1 MDHKLFQPTLINHA
15 TQYENGDR
23 MNAPWVEK
31 YRPQTLDEV
40 VGQEHTILRL
50 KRYVNEGNMPNLM
63 FTGPAGVGKTT
74 TAIALAKEMLGE
86 YWRQNFLELNASDA
100 RGIDTVRND
109 IKSFCRLKA
118 VGSPFRIIFLD
129 EVDNMTKDAQHAL
142 RREMEMYTKT
152 SSFILS
158 CNYSSKIIDPIQS
171 RCAIFRFVPVKGH
184 QIIKRLEYIAQAEDL
199 KISTAAIES
208 IVYFAEGDMRRAVNI
223 LQASSSAGE
232 EITDES
238 VDEVVSKAK
247 PKDVKKIVN
256 KALDGDFIG
265 ARELLRDVMVVQGT
279 SGEDMVTQ
287 IYQEVSK
294 MALDG
299 TLNEDIYINLVESI
313 GETDYRIREGSNPRI
328 QLEALLTK
336 FLINSKAD

>member
-1 MDHKLFQPTLINHA
+1 M
-15 TQYENGDR
+15 NG
-23 MNAPWVEK
+23 PWVEK
-31 YRPQTLDEV
+31 YRPKTLDEV
-40 VGQEHTILRL
+40 VGQDHIIQRL
-50 KRYVNEGNMPNLM
+50 KRYVKEGSMPNLM

-74 TAIALAKEMLGE
+74 TAIALAKETLGE

-100 RGIDTVRND
+100 RGIDTVRNE

-171 RCAIFRFVPVKGH
+171 RCAIFRFAPVKGH
-184 QIIKRLEYIAQAEDL
+184 QIISRLDYIAKAENL
-199 KISTAAIES
+199 NISNNAIEI

-223 LQASSSAGE
+223 LQASSSMGE
-232 EITDES
+232 EITEES
-238 VDEVVSKAK
+238 VQEVVSKAK

-256 KALDGDFIG
+256 KALEGDFLG
-265 ARELLRDVMVVQGT
+265 ARELLREVMVVQGT

-287 IYQEVSK
+287 IYQEISR
-294 MALDG
+294 MAMEERIR
-299 TLNEDIYINLVESI
+299 EDIYIQLIEKI

-328 QLEALLTK
+328 QLEALLAQ
-336 FLINSKAD
+336 FLINSQAD

>member
-1 MDHKLFQPTLINHA
+1 M
-15 TQYENGDR
+15 
-23 MNAPWVEK
+23 EK

-40 VGQEHTILRL
+40 VGQDHIIQRL
-50 KRYVNEGNMPNLM
+50 KQYINEANMPNLM

-74 TAIALAKEMLGE
+74 TAIALAKAMLGE
-86 YWRQNFLELNASDA
+86 YWKQNFLELNASDA
-100 RGIDTVRND
+100 RGIETVRKD

-118 VGSPFRIIFLD
+118 MGAPFRIIFLD

-171 RCAIFRFVPVKGH
+171 RCAIFRFAPIKGH
-184 QIIKRLEYIAQAEDL
+184 QVIKRLEIIAKAENVNYAPGTL
-199 KISTAAIES
+199 ES

-223 LQASSSAGE
+223 LQSTASMGE
-232 EITDES
+232 EVNEETVHD
-238 VDEVVSKAK
+238 VVSKAK
-247 PKDVKKIVN
+247 PKDVRRIVN
-256 KALDGDFIG
+256 LALDGDFMG
-265 ARELLRDVMVVQGT
+265 ARDLLREVMVVQGT

-287 IYQEVSK
+287 VYQEVSK
-294 MALDG
+294 MAMDDLIG
-299 TLNEDIYINLVESI
+299 SENYIRLVEHI
-313 GETDYRIREGSNPRI
+313 GEYDFRIREGANPRI

-336 FLINSKAD
+336 FLPKEKAD

>member
-1 MDHKLFQPTLINHA
+1 
-15 TQYENGDR
+15 
-23 MNAPWVEK
+23 VEK
-31 YRPQTLDEV
+31 YRPQNLDEV
-40 VGQEHTILRL
+40 VGQDHIIQRL
-50 KRYVNEGNMPNLM
+50 KQYVNEENMPNLM

-74 TAIALAKEMLGE
+74 TAIALAKAMLGE
-86 YWRQNFLELNASDA
+86 YWKQNFLELNASDA
-100 RGIDTVRND
+100 RGIDTVRKD

-171 RCAIFRFVPVKGH
+171 RCAIFRFAPIKGH
-184 QIIKRLEYIAQAEDL
+184 QIVGRLEQIAKKEGVKYTPGSL
-199 KISTAAIES
+199 ES

-223 LQASSSAGE
+223 LQSTASMGE
-232 EITDES
+232 EITEENVHD
-238 VDEVVSKAK
+238 VVSKAK
-247 PKDVKKIVN
+247 PKDVRRIVN
-256 KALDGDFIG
+256 LALDGDFMG
-265 ARELLRDVMVVQGT
+265 ARDLLREVMVVQGT

-294 MALDG
+294 MAMDDLISSKEYVD
-299 TLNEDIYINLVESI
+299 LVEHI
-313 GETDYRIREGSNPRI
+313 GEYDFRIREGANPRI

-336 FLINSKAD
+336 FLPKEKAD

>member
-1 MDHKLFQPTLINHA
+1 M
-15 TQYENGDR
+15 NG
-23 MNAPWVEK
+23 PWVEK

-40 VGQEHTILRL
+40 VGQDHIIQRL
-50 KRYVNEGNMPNLM
+50 KQYINEANMPNLM

-74 TAIALAKEMLGE
+74 TAIALAKAMLGE
-86 YWRQNFLELNASDA
+86 YWKQNFLELNASDA
-100 RGIDTVRND
+100 RGIETVRKD

-171 RCAIFRFVPVKGH
+171 RCAIFRFAPIKGH
-184 QIIKRLEYIAQAEDL
+184 QVIKRLEIIAEAENVNYAPGTL
-199 KISTAAIES
+199 ES

-223 LQASSSAGE
+223 LQSTASMGE
-232 EITDES
+232 EITEETVHD
-238 VDEVVSKAK
+238 VVSKAK
-247 PKDVKKIVN
+247 PKDVRRIVN
-256 KALDGDFIG
+256 LALDGDFMG
-265 ARELLRDVMVVQGT
+265 ARDLLREVMVVQGT

-287 IYQEVSK
+287 VYQEVSK
-294 MALDG
+294 MAMDDLIAS
-299 TLNEDIYINLVESI
+299 EDYINLVEHI
-313 GETDYRIREGSNPRI
+313 GEYDFRIREGANPRI

-336 FLINSKAD
+336 FLPKEKAD

>member
-1 MDHKLFQPTLINHA
+1 MQ
-15 TQYENGDR
+15 G
-23 MNAPWVEK
+23 PWVEK

-40 VGQEHTILRL
+40 VGQDHIIQRL
-50 KRYVNEGNMPNLM
+50 KRYIKDGNIPNLM

-74 TAIALAKEMLGE
+74 TALALAKSMLGE

-109 IKSFCRLKA
+109 IKNFSRLKS
-118 VGSPFRIIFLD
+118 VGAPFRIIFLD

-171 RCAIFRFVPVKGH
+171 RCAIFRFTPVKGH
-184 QIIKRLEYIAQAEDL
+184 QIIKRLEYIAEEEGV
-199 KISTAAIES
+199 KTSPAALES

-223 LQASSSAGE
+223 LQASSTIE
-232 EITDES
+232 KEITEES
-238 VDEVVSKAK
+238 VYEVISKAK
-247 PKDVKKIVN
+247 PRDVRKIIN
-256 KALDGDFIG
+256 SALEGKFMES
-265 ARELLRDVMVVQGT
+265 RNLLREVMVEQGT
-279 SGEDMVTQ
+279 SGEDMITQ
-287 IYQEVSK
+287 IFQEVSK
-294 MALDG
+294 MAMDG
-299 TLNEDIYINLVESI
+299 SIDQEDYIDLIENIGIY
-313 GETDYRIREGSNPRI
+313 DHRIREGSNPRI

-336 FLINSKAD
+336 FLYKGMNSSKNLD